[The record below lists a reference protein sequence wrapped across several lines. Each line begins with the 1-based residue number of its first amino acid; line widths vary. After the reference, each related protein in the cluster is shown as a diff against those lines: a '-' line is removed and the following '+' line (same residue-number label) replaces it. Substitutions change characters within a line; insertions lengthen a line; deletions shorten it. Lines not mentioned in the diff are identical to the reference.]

1 MKLSWDKWISIR
13 GKKKEKKK
21 KPHCPTYNI
30 YKINSRR
37 IIDLNIKAKVI
48 RLLRR
53 ENTGKYETLRYINIF
68 YIGQRKH

>member
-1 MKLSWDKWISIR
+1 MDIYTW
-13 GKKKEKKK
+13 KKKEKKK

-53 ENTGKYETLRYINIF
+53 ENTGKYETLRYINIS